1 MTATT
6 QTEALN
12 AARAN
17 YYRFLRRFYFQEV
30 DTPLWAQLRQ
40 MNIPADCTQ
49 PRMAE
54 GYAQAQKNQSTPAD
68 EVFARLFE
76 EIKRGKAV

>member
-1 MTATT
+1 MEIKRYTPPARNEMTDA
-6 QTEALN
+6 QFN
-12 AARAN
+12 A
-17 YYRFLRRFYFQEV
+17 
-30 DTPLWAQLRQ
+30 
-40 MNIPADCTQ
+40 
-49 PRMAE
+49 RMAE